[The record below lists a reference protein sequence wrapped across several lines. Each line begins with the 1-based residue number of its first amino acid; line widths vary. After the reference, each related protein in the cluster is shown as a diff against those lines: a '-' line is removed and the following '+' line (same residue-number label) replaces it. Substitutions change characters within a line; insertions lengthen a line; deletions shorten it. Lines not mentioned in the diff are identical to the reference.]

1 MMALHSVQP
10 MTLGGAPPLGD
21 QRRRTIPRGA
31 QFCSIYLQNHINK
44 CCRIV
49 QLLKSKA
56 ARWGG
61 GCKRM
66 TDHCR
71 NGDAIS
77 KLQPGNHC
85 IWEGAGGMESMT
97 YFLFP
102 TDITDVVHW
111 IFYHLDFNSGRTWSL
126 CPSLHIIKLI
136 ILQQWQIET
145 VYFVLKRRDSIPNKK
160 KIKKKN
166 ANIAE
171 TNSFEFSSL
180 VLGAPGG
187 RSGWIMRKP
196 APISGPLTCIPFIA
210 PN

>member
-1 MMALHSVQP
+1 MMMALHSVQP

-85 IWEGAGGMESMT
+85 IWEGAGGWRAW
-97 YFLFP
+97 
-102 TDITDVVHW
+102 H
-111 IFYHLDFNSGRTWSL
+111 IFCF
-126 CPSLHIIKLI
+126 
-136 ILQQWQIET
+136 
-145 VYFVLKRRDSIPNKK
+145 
-160 KIKKKN
+160 
-166 ANIAE
+166 
-171 TNSFEFSSL
+171 
-180 VLGAPGG
+180 
-187 RSGWIMRKP
+187 
-196 APISGPLTCIPFIA
+196 PLTLQMLYIGFSMIWILTAEELKSLSFSAHNKTHHPSAVAYWNLVFCAQTMRFHSK
-210 PN
+210 